1 MVYRQNH
8 TFANRVPHMNRIAS
22 LIVCWLLLA
31 CMFSVAQAQHLVTN
45 DLIWIEG
52 EQPDATK
59 VNFKISESP
68 RPHLLSDGKMLQ
80 QTFAKHQ
87 IPKRP
92 WELSYSFD
100 VKRGGNYALWFR
112 VGFEWVR
119 APFEY
124 KLDDGPWQ
132 QASNRQQTTQVMEL
146 TTWNEIAWLQG
157 DDMPLTPGKHTLS
170 LRFSEGGLDGRQ
182 LVALDCIALGR
193 GGFEPGRMYHIPQSP
208 VDQQAQQQVYR
219 LQAQSMLNQ
228 RNGVELTGLWQIA
241 RFDDP
246 DMDADTYEPVMQ
258 LPEMD
263 SLRWLAI
270 NVPGKGRGAWA
281 ERDELSF
288 GHRLLYKTR
297 VMVPDSIGD
306 SFQLNFEATNWIVSV
321 FVNGK
326 LAGTHKSVLV
336 PWSMDVTDHIKR
348 GKVNDIVIAVKGPWY
363 AIDIKARKGRT
374 SSLDH
379 ARNTPTTGNFLK
391 NRSYVAPVYPST
403 KGEGN
408 GMTTGIIGPVLLTAT
423 GMAYVEDVFVITRV
437 NPTQSLNAQITLH
450 NPTNRQLTVQWLGS
464 VIDLATQAPIK
475 TGLQLQATLKPQS
488 TQTIELPDTAM
499 PNAKRW
505 WPENGAQL
513 YQLQSQLLMG
523 GQLVDTHHQTFGF
536 REVSITGKDFLLNG
550 VPWHFYNWV
559 DVPEHHDVNQWLKTY
574 HAQGD
579 RFHRVSQDH
588 DRIFGSRKNALD
600 FFDSHG
606 IPGRLSTCI
615 DGMFITHD
623 LENPIV
629 WDNFQEHV
637 AQVVKAYRNH
647 PSVMMYSLGNEM
659 FFVTAFLRHGNN
671 YRAMEQRAAKL
682 HDIAKQ
688 LDPTRASFQD
698 GGGDLG
704 GLGEINCQHY
714 TFPKGSGFP
723 LAAYD
728 YPTGK
733 PNGEHTRA
741 EVFKWSGNNPLVL
754 GEVFYYSGNL
764 SKMAWVG
771 GPMVYRGR
779 EHADVGAGK
788 YLNIAMQ
795 GARWQGVTAICPWTR
810 KLPGCEPAF
819 SPRAVFLKEHNTNVY
834 PNSTLK
840 RTIKVFNDTRFDDP
854 IQLVW
859 QFVTNTVVG
868 QGTKT
873 YNIKAGHSQE
883 DELTLPIP
891 HTLTDMRLTLRLQL
905 NVKGQ
910 TVFTDD
916 HPLELLF
923 PEQYKDPVFGQLGVF
938 DPSGKVIAWLKQK
951 RIPHFRMP
959 DIMSIS
965 ARVQTILVGPNAM
978 DNLNPSDRRNLI
990 SYSKTFNVIV
1000 LEQADPLTGKELGL
1014 DLQLADEKQ
1023 DAGKVSREEF
1033 EGAKGQTGQIA
1044 FIASPAHPV
1053 FKGMNNAQFFTWADG
1068 SYNFTNSYAMPSSGM
1083 LPMISAGHD
1092 LNLCPMVQINT
1103 QRGSIVLSQM
1113 LIGSKLGVEPL
1124 ADRLLTRLL
1133 NQASAVSTREIKRT
1147 ALLSSG
1153 DRQLAQLI
1161 KQTGVQYD
1169 EVSDAADLLKHMDT
1183 HQVMIVKATPENLN
1197 QLNARKA
1204 QLTQWANAGGR
1215 MMLVNLTPKGIDTFN
1230 ELVGFPHQIRA
1241 GMQERVRLDNLANPL
1256 LLGISDRDIPMDSDQ
1271 FIARWRHQY
1280 DVSDRVFSHVVDGY
1294 NIASFAKPQGHQ
1306 SNMVNGLINADFWRY
1321 ISYVAPDESVRFA
1334 FDHPNR
1340 LEKLNIWTNESYKV
1354 IKKIRVILDGN
1365 PRTAINVE
1373 LEDKP
1378 DMQTIPLNGQAA
1390 QTIDIQLLEMYD
1402 KPSSKNLT
1410 GIDNIQIIRSI
1421 PEPLAKKITMLSTPG
1436 GLVEYPLGK
1445 GCLLLNNL
1453 DYQKPDTDTNE
1464 KKKLGIWSNL
1474 LRNMG
1479 AAMSS
1484 Q

>member
-1 MVYRQNH
+1 
-8 TFANRVPHMNRIAS
+8 MNRIAS
-22 LIVCWLLLA
+22 SFVCWLLLL
-31 CMFSVAQAQHLVTN
+31 SISSITQAQHLVTN

-68 RPHLLSDGKMLQ
+68 RPHLLSDGKMLL
-80 QTFAKHQ
+80 QTFAKNQ

-100 VKRGGNYALWFR
+100 VKRAGDYALWFR
-112 VGFEWVR
+112 IGFEWVR

-124 KLDDGPWQ
+124 KLDDGVWIE
-132 QASNRQQTTQVMEL
+132 ASNRDQTTQVMEL

-157 DDMPLTPGKHTLS
+157 DDMQLTPGKHTLS

-193 GGFEPGRMYHIPQSP
+193 DGFEPQRMYHIPQSP
-208 VDQQAQQQVYR
+208 IDQQAVEQVYR

-228 RNGVELTGLWQIA
+228 RSRVDLTGLWQIA
-241 RFDDP
+241 RYDDA
-246 DMDADTYEPVMQ
+246 DMDAETYEPVKQ
-258 LPEMD
+258 LPNMD
-263 SLRWLAI
+263 ALRWLAI

-297 VMVPDSIGD
+297 VMVPDHIGD

-336 PWSMDVTDHIKR
+336 PWAMDVTDHIAR
-348 GKVNDIVIAVKGPWY
+348 GKVNEIVIAVKSPWY

-379 ARNTPTTGNFLK
+379 ARNTPPTDNFLK

-408 GMTTGIIGPVLLTAT
+408 GMTTGIIGPVSLTAT
-423 GMAYVEDVFVITRV
+423 GMAYVEDAFVITKV
-437 NPTQSLNAQITLH
+437 NPAQTLNAQITLH
-450 NPTNRQLTVQWLGS
+450 NPTNRQLAVQWLGS
-464 VIDLATQAPIK
+464 IIDLTTNAPIK
-475 TGLQLQATLKPQS
+475 TGLQLQATLKPKS

-505 WPENGAQL
+505 WPEEGAQL
-513 YQLQSQLLMG
+513 YQLQSKLLMG
-523 GQLVDTHHQTFGF
+523 GQLIDTHEQNFGF
-536 REVSITGKDFLLNG
+536 REVSIVGKDFLLNG

-559 DVPEHHDVNQWLKTY
+559 GVPEHHDVDQWLKTY

-579 RFHRVSQDH
+579 RFHRVAQDH

-600 FFDSHG
+600 YFDQHG

-629 WDNFQEHV
+629 WDNFEEHV

-671 YRAMEQRAAKL
+671 YRVMEQRAAKL
-682 HDIAKQ
+682 HGIAKQ

-714 TFPKGSGFP
+714 SWPKGGSFP

-741 EVFKWSGNNPLVL
+741 EVFKWSGKNPLVL

-779 EHADVGAGK
+779 QHADIGAGK

-819 SPRAVFLKEHNTNVY
+819 SPRAVFIKQHNANVY

-840 RTIKVFNDTRFDDP
+840 RTIKLLNDTRFDDP
-854 IQLVW
+854 IQMVW
-859 QFVTNTVVG
+859 QLITNNTVVG

-891 HTLTDMRLTLRLQL
+891 QAMSDMTLTLRLQL

-910 TVFTDD
+910 TVFTDE
-916 HPLELLF
+916 HSLELLF

-938 DPSGKVIAWLKQK
+938 DPSGKVIKWLQQK
-951 RIPHFRMP
+951 RIPHYAMQ
-959 DIMSIS
+959 DLMSIS
-965 ARVQTILVGPNAM
+965 ARLQTILIGPNALN
-978 DNLNPSDRRNLI
+978 NLNKTDRNNLI
-990 SYSKTFNVIV
+990 SHSKIFNTIV
-1000 LEQADPLTGKELGL
+1000 LEQANPITGKELGL
-1014 DLQLADEKQ
+1014 DLQLADDKQ

-1044 FIASPAHPV
+1044 FIASPAHAV
-1053 FKGMNNAQFFTWADG
+1053 FKGMHNDQFFTWADG

-1092 LNLCPMVQINT
+1092 LNLCPMVQINK

-1133 NQASAVSTREIKRT
+1133 NLANAASTNVAKRT

-1153 DRQLAQLI
+1153 DRQLTQLI

-1169 EVSDAADLLKHMDT
+1169 EVGDVANLLRQLDS
-1183 HQVMIVKATPENLN
+1183 HQVMIVKATPQNLN
-1197 QLNARKA
+1197 LLNARKQ
-1204 QLTQWANAGGR
+1204 QLTQWANAGGK
-1215 MMLVNLTPKGIDTFN
+1215 MMLVNLTPQGIDRFN

-1241 GMQERVRLDNLANPL
+1241 GMKERVRLDHLANPL
-1256 LLGISDRDIPMDSDQ
+1256 LLGISDRDLPMDSDK

-1306 SNMVNGLINADFWRY
+1306 QNMVNGLINADFWRY

-1340 LEKLNIWTNESYKV
+1340 LVSLNIWTNESYKV
-1354 IKKIRVILDGN
+1354 IKRMRVILDGN
-1365 PRTAINVE
+1365 QRTAINVE

-1421 PEPLAKKITMLSTPG
+1421 PEPLAKKITMLSNPG
-1436 GLVEYPLGK
+1436 GLVEYPLGS

-1453 DYQKPDTDTNE
+1453 DYQKPDTQTNE

-1479 AAMSS
+1479 AAMSN